1 MKTFQE
7 IRKSYSYSQINY
19 QEFLEIINFIRDGG
33 YVLNNYKKW
42 NRLYIDE
49 TGILRINNFRNKTK
63 TLMNIG
69 TIIDNSNY
77 KVKLK
82 NGKIL
87 GFVDDFFYL
96 IN

>member
-42 NRLYIDE
+42 NKLYIDE
-49 TGILRINNFRNKTK
+49 NWH
-63 TLMNIG
+63 
-69 TIIDNSNY
+69 S
-77 KVKLK
+77 
-82 NGKIL
+82 
-87 GFVDDFFYL
+87 
-96 IN
+96 